1 MAYDPFFGGGNGTNQ
16 ILPKRP
22 SKQPQ
27 GPGPLRVPD
36 VQMGQPQVAP
46 YAAPYAQP
54 GPSPIQYPAPQTYNR
69 PLTITAAMMQQQSP
83 WTQGSRQPF
92 PAPNAPNRLGA
103 PWWQGGA
110 EIRKACEKSEECGPG
125 EQCMRGLCEPTPIV
139 MGSNFSLYRTKPRRR
154 KEACFSYE
162 MFVEINGVEQC
173 IMPPSLAAQVLPK
186 NPDCA
191 GGIGCA
197 LPYLYCDP
205 GGPET
210 GGAVCR
216 ISPQLS
222 AAYEAEAK
230 AQGVSV
236 GPAPAGSEPT
246 KANGQSRRGAA
257 PPKDY
262 VPGKESPAAPVVGP
276 FAPAPT
282 SSGAA
287 AVNPA
292 TGMTEAEME
301 EATALMEDKL
311 ICRILTARKT
321 KSGLDGQSREYIEVI
336 APYADAVARK
346 REICDYAPKVADVIQ
361 LPVGE
366 KRNGG
371 RQPGSICPDGTIA
384 DAQGVCAS
392 DVAAG
397 TGTAVSRGRATTP
410 PRAAAPAEPV
420 TQGAE
425 RPQSVAPP
433 MQPAAATPDYAAEE
447 AAKEAAAKEA
457 ALLEEAIKRVDE
469 MSDKLI
475 CKVIGAAAAYQGLEG
490 MSETFVKMLA
500 PYADA
505 VAQKRGICG
514 YKLDEPAPAPEA
526 AKPEPTPVEP
536 GDTLPPA
543 TNGGTPSKPP
553 PEPYKPPPDLMPT
566 PPSNGGGG
574 GGGGGYVGP
583 GTYDYGGG
591 GGGGGGGGMMPPPDV
606 RTSRQLVVKQ
616 GIPWWVWVLIVGGV
630 GTLAYYARKKKAGLA
645 GHDDEDGKPLMI
657 ELSNPEEV

>member
-54 GPSPIQYPAPQTYNR
+54 GSSPIQYPAPQTYNR
-69 PLTITAAMMQQQSP
+69 PLTITAAMMQQSP

-92 PAPNAPNRLGA
+92 PAPNAPNRLGRLGQTRA
-103 PWWQGGA
+103 ATGSDCAFDPFGPGCPPIACSTDAECGA
-110 EIRKACEKSEECGPG
+110 E
-125 EQCMRGLCEPTPIV
+125 
-139 MGSNFSLYRTKPRRR
+139 
-154 KEACFSYE
+154 
-162 MFVEINGVEQC
+162 
-173 IMPPSLAAQVLPK
+173 AQ
-186 NPDCA
+186 CA
-191 GGIGCA
+191 GGACEP
-197 LPYLYCDP
+197 LPVFAAEKYASSPRICTFNEDCYSYEKCDGRTCVYDP
-205 GGPET
+205 AYGKG
-210 GGAVCR
+210 
-216 ISPQLS
+216 S
-222 AAYEAEAK
+222 AASAPSERRRRVPTDYRKKPAEPPSA
-230 AQGVSV
+230 
-236 GPAPAGSEPT
+236 
-246 KANGQSRRGAA
+246 AA
-257 PPKDY
+257 PTT
-262 VPGKESPAAPVVGP
+262 GP
-276 FAPAPT
+276 FAPAAPV
-282 SSGAA
+282 SSGEA

-301 EATALMEDKL
+301 DATQRMEDKL

-336 APYADAVARK
+336 APYADRVARK

-361 LPVGE
+361 LPT
-366 KRNGG
+366 
-371 RQPGSICPDGTIA
+371 SA
-384 DAQGVCAS
+384 
-392 DVAAG
+392 
-397 TGTAVSRGRATTP
+397 GRAKEA
-410 PRAAAPAEPV
+410 PRGAAPSETV

-433 MQPAAATPDYAAEE
+433 MQPAPAQPAPQDYAAEA

-457 ALLEEAIKRVDE
+457 ALLEEAIKRVNE
-469 MSDKLI
+469 MDTKLI
-475 CKVIGAAAAYQGLEG
+475 CKVLQAAAAFQGLDG

-505 VAQKRGICG
+505 VAQSRGICG
-514 YKLDEPAPAPEA
+514 YKRDEPAPAPEA

-536 GDTLPPA
+536 GDTLPPV

-553 PEPYKPPPDLMPT
+553 TQPYTPPPDLMPT
-566 PPSNGGGG
+566 PTQRNGG

-591 GGGGGGGGMMPPPDV
+591 GGGGGGGAGGGGGGGGAPPDV

-616 GIPWWVWVLIVGGV
+616 GIPWWVWVLLVGGV
-630 GTLAYYARKKKAGLA
+630 STLAYYAQKKKAGLA
-645 GHDDEDGKPLMI
+645 GNDEDGKPLMI
-657 ELSNPEEV
+657 ELENPEEV